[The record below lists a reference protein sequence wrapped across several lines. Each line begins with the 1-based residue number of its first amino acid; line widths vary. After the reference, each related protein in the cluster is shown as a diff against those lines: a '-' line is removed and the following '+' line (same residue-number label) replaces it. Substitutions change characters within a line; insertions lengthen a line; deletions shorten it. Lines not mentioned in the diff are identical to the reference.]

1 MTEIHKWSVAEAGL
15 GLGKLCCAIGN
26 FDGVHKGHQALI
38 AAARKTAQQIGL
50 PLAVI
55 CFSPH
60 PRRYFQP
67 DNPPFLLMDSY
78 TKAKMLAAEQ
88 VDFMIE
94 VCFDEQLQTMSPE
107 DFVRNVLC
115 DALDVS
121 RLFAG
126 ADFAFGKGRVGTV
139 QSLTEIGR
147 PLGMVVEA
155 VSLVAVSDTQV
166 ISSSAI
172 RDALQKP
179 DLSAAEALLD
189 RPHIISGLVAEG
201 DKRGRQLNFPT
212 ANIVLEDKL
221 APAFGVY
228 AVTATVEQ
236 ANGHEA
242 FYKGVAN
249 IGKRPTVNDR
259 GILAEAH
266 LFDFD
271 EDIYGRR
278 LNLYVQHFIRP
289 EQKFDGLEALT
300 AQIGKDVTAAREI
313 LASY

>member
-1 MTEIHKWSVAEAGL
+1 MTEIHKWSVGEAGL

-26 FDGVHKGHQALI
+26 FDGVHKGHQVLI
-38 AAARKTAQQIGL
+38 AAARATAQQIGL

-55 CFSPH
+55 CFAPH

-67 DNPPFLLMDSY
+67 DNAPFLLMDSH

-94 VCFDEQLQTMSPE
+94 VGFDADLQSMSPE
-107 DFVRNVLC
+107 DFVRSVLC

-139 QSLTEIGR
+139 QSLMEIGR
-147 PLGMVVEA
+147 PLGMAVEA
-155 VSLVAVSDTQV
+155 ISLVESTGAQI

-172 RDALQKP
+172 RAALQKP
-179 DLSAAEALLD
+179 DLSAVEALLG
-189 RPHIISGLVAEG
+189 RPHIISGLVATG

-212 ANIVLEDKL
+212 ANIVLDYKL
-221 APAFGVY
+221 SPAFGVY
-228 AVTATVEQ
+228 AVTAGLEHT
-236 ANGHEA
+236 NGDET
-242 FYKGVAN
+242 FYSGVAN

-300 AQIGKDVTAAREI
+300 TQISKDVETAREI
-313 LASY
+313 LAS

>member
-1 MTEIHKWSVAEAGL
+1 MTKIHQWSVAEAGL
-15 GLGKLCCAIGN
+15 DLGKLCCAIGN

-38 AAARKTAQQIGL
+38 AVARKTAQQSGL
-50 PLAVI
+50 PLAVV

-67 DNPPFLLMDSY
+67 SNPPFLLMDSY

-94 VCFDEQLQTMSPE
+94 IHFDERLQTMSPE
-107 DFVRNVLC
+107 DFVRIVLY

-139 QSLTEIGR
+139 QSLTEISR
-147 PLGMVVEA
+147 PLGMAVEA
-155 VSLVAVSDTQV
+155 VSLVSVSDTQV
-166 ISSSAI
+166 VSSSAI

-179 DLSAAEALLD
+179 DLLEAKSLLG

-212 ANIVLEDKL
+212 ANIILEDKL

-228 AVTATVEQ
+228 AVTATVEL

-242 FYKGVAN
+242 LYKGVAN

-266 LFDFD
+266 LFNFN
-271 EDIYGRR
+271 ENIYGRR
-278 LNLYVQHFIRP
+278 LNLYLEHFIRP

-300 AQIGKDVTAAREI
+300 TQIRKDVTAAFEI
-313 LASY
+313 LNP